1 MKALLLKEYDS
12 NQSTYAATF
21 IFFAVAAWVIG
32 DDQIPSFVSILFVG
46 VYLFSTSYVDD
57 QNNSHILINSLPVNR
72 CLVVTS
78 KYINGLLVGMLL
90 LILTIVPNIL
100 IPGYTPLT
108 EIALAAAAIMMVIA
122 FYYPIYI
129 IFGHRFMGYV
139 FSAVLI
145 GLLVMGPILSNTN
158 VLDTIVIFLQQQ
170 STVALMTGVTAASI
184 LILILSWM
192 ISVRVYVA
200 KQF

>member
-1 MKALLLKEYDS
+1 MKALLLKEYYS

-78 KYINGLLVGMLL
+78 KYISGLLVGMLL

-108 EIALAAAAIMMVIA
+108 EIALVAAAIMMVIA

-145 GLLVMGPILSNTN
+145 GLLVMGPILSKTN
-158 VLDTIVIFLQQQ
+158 VLDTIVIFIQQQ